1 MKIRKLTIH
10 NIASIEDA
18 VIDFTQSPLSDS
30 DIFLIT
36 GDTGS
41 GKSTILDALCL
52 ALYANTPRM
61 KNTEMEGA
69 IQENSGI
76 KLQVEDP
83 RRMLREGAGEGFV
96 TLEFDGSNGVPY
108 KACWSVN
115 RAYNKATGRLQGKVW
130 KLENLRTNRELTRD
144 KEIADEIK
152 MATGLSTF
160 DQFCQTTMLAQGE
173 FTRFLNSKDE
183 DKAAILEKITGADI
197 YARIGMKIYDL
208 SQAKTQA
215 YKLAKQ
221 NAEGNAALSPEDRQ
235 AKETEKQDL
244 ENLSKEEGVKKKDCE
259 RKRQFLSEERRLNDL
274 VEKAKE
280 DLDNAEKE
288 VGTEE
293 FARKATRVK
302 DYEETIEVRAHLAT
316 FEKKSQE
323 AGRAEQAIG
332 DLAGQYVSVRAGL
345 AFLKQER
352 QEMQDQLARVQT
364 FFEKEKPDLPV
375 IEKAQTV
382 EGHLKTLTDGKE
394 HIAAWENRNKGIEAE
409 ISTSLRPDVEKK
421 KKEWTDAKTNL
432 QKAESHLEAA
442 SKAVKD
448 ANLPR
453 VREELAAKRTLEAN
467 IGIAQLQLGVLTETV
482 AAREKE
488 KKQIETDENAL
499 SVRKK
504 DRDGLTEDLAVKVE
518 VFKQAEKT
526 YDKVKLAAE
535 TRVEEIRGALS
546 EGDIC
551 PVCRQK
557 IVSVLP
563 TSTEVSAIILPVREA
578 YEQAKEQKEEAE
590 GNLRE
595 LNSRLEVAEKDL
607 TRRKHQY
614 DSTDPVSEKRS
625 AALAALD
632 KCGITELTETAENDL
647 KALSTRT
654 KDEIKVLEGKDQAGK
669 ELESAE
675 SRARETEKAC
685 RKEETKAK
693 EAYDTADLLLKG
705 KQNEIETNKKRS
717 ADEQQRMD
725 EAKAGLVVILAG
737 SRWEKD
743 WESDLKVF
751 GEDLKAAVE
760 NHKRNE
766 LQKGELEKALQEDLK
781 PKIEAVE
788 AHLETVVEKEPGWP
802 ELPQKD
808 PEEIQGIRK
817 AADGLK
823 VALLEKLQILASAKV
838 DAAKADE
845 EVGKYLGEHSDF
857 TRERLKQ
864 LSLCDKGAIQAD
876 KRFVEEAHDR
886 VRKARTEWE
895 TQKNNLSEHLKTR
908 PELEDGMTEESL
920 QTVIDAYD
928 QSMTAR
934 AGQIALIQQELDDD
948 DKKRKQQGSLQKIAD
963 DLKIEADLW
972 GRLCDMFGNAD
983 GKEFRKIAQSYVL
996 GSLVEAANG
1005 YMAAM
1010 TDRYTMKVHPGTF
1023 IIELEDAY
1031 QGYASRVASTISG
1044 GESFLV
1050 SLSLAL
1056 ALSDIGTGI
1065 SVDTLFI
1072 DEGFGSLS
1080 GEPLQRAVDML
1091 KSLHKQIGRHVG
1103 IISHIK
1109 DLREKIPVKILV
1121 ERPANSSASTVT
1133 VEEKDR

>member
-61 KNTEMEGA
+61 KYTDMEGA
-69 IQENSGI
+69 IQENDGI

-83 RRMLREGAGEGFV
+83 RRLLREGAGEGSA

-108 KACWSVN
+108 KACWSVK
-115 RAYNKATGRLQGKVW
+115 RAYSKATGRLQGKEW
-130 KLENLRTNRELTRD
+130 TLENLRTNSKLTNDR
-144 KEIADEIK
+144 EIAHEIVV
-152 MATGLSTF
+152 ATGLSNF
-160 DQFCQTTMLAQGE
+160 GQFCQTTMLAQGE

-183 DKAAILEKITGADI
+183 EKAAILEKITGADI
-197 YARIGMKIYDL
+197 YARIGKKIYDL
-208 SQAKTQA
+208 SQAKTQE
-215 YKLAKQ
+215 YKRAKQ
-221 NAEGNAALSPEDRQ
+221 DVEGNAALPPEDRQ
-235 AKETEKQDL
+235 AKEKEKQDL
-244 ENLSKEEGVKKKDCE
+244 ENLSTEEGIKKKDCE

-274 VEKAKE
+274 VKKAKE
-280 DLDNAEKE
+280 DLDKAEKE
-288 VGTEE
+288 VGTDD
-293 FARKATRVK
+293 FARKAALVK
-302 DYEETIEVRAHLAT
+302 HYEDTIEVRAHLAT

-323 AGRAEQAIG
+323 FGRAEQAIG

-345 AFLKQER
+345 AFLKQKR
-352 QEMQDQLARVQT
+352 QAMQDVLAQVRA
-364 FFEKEKPDLPV
+364 FFETEKPDLPV

-382 EGHLKTLTDGKE
+382 EGHLKTLTDGKAR
-394 HIAAWENRNKGIEAE
+394 ISDWEDKNKGIEAE

-421 KKEWTDAKTNL
+421 QKEWTDVKKNL
-432 QKAESHLEAA
+432 ENAESHLEAA

-453 VREELAAKRTLEAN
+453 VREELAAKRALEAN
-467 IGIAQLQLGVLTETV
+467 IGIAQLRLGVLTETV

-488 KKQIETDENAL
+488 KEQIETDEKSL
-499 SVRKK
+499 SERKK
-504 DRDGLTEDLAVKVE
+504 ELKGLAKDLAGKVE
-518 VFKQAEKT
+518 VFEQAEKT
-526 YDKVKLAAE
+526 YEKVKLAAE
-535 TRVEEIRGALS
+535 TRVEEIRSALS

-557 IVSVLP
+557 IVSALP

-578 YEQAKEQKEEAE
+578 YVQAKEQKGNAEENYRELDSQIKEAE
-590 GNLRE
+590 KALI
-595 LNSRLEVAEKDL
+595 
-607 TRRKHQY
+607 RRKHQY

-625 AALAALD
+625 AALAALSQ
-632 KCGITELTETAENDL
+632 CGITELAETTENDL
-647 KALSTRT
+647 KALLERT
-654 KDEIKVLEGKDQAGK
+654 KAEIEQLEGKDQVGK

-675 SRARETEKAC
+675 FKARETEKAC
-685 RKEETKAK
+685 RQEEKKAK
-693 EAYDTADLLLKG
+693 EAFDAADKLLKS
-705 KQNEIETNKKRS
+705 KQNEINTNTERS
-717 ADEQQRMD
+717 KDEQKRMT
-725 EAKAGLVVILAG
+725 EAQAGLVDILAG

-743 WESDLKVF
+743 WESDLEAF
-751 GEDLKAAVE
+751 GEDMKEAVE
-760 NHKRNE
+760 SHKRNE
-766 LQKGELEKALQEDLK
+766 RQKGELEKALQEDLK

-788 AHLETVVEKEPGWP
+788 AHLKTVEEKEPGWT
-802 ELPQKD
+802 ELSQKD
-808 PEEIQGIRK
+808 PEEMQGIRK
-817 AADGLK
+817 AADDLK
-823 VALLEKLQILASAKV
+823 VALLENLQKLASAKE

-845 EVGKYLGEHSDF
+845 EVGKFLNEHPDS
-857 TRERLKQ
+857 TREGLKQ
-864 LSLCDKGAIQAD
+864 LSLCDKGAIQAE
-876 KRFVEEAHDR
+876 KRFVEEALGR
-886 VRKARTEWE
+886 VGKARTEWG
-895 TQKNNLSEHLKTR
+895 TQKNNLSDHEKTR
-908 PELEDGMTEESL
+908 PELEEGMTEASL
-920 QTVIDAYD
+920 QTAIDAYD

-948 DKKRKQQGSLQKIAD
+948 DKKRKRQGSLQKIAD
-963 DLKIEADLW
+963 DLKNEADRW

-983 GKEFRKIAQSYVL
+983 GKVFRKIAQSYVL

-1091 KSLHKQIGRHVG
+1091 KSLNKQIGRHVG

-1121 ERPANSSASTVT
+1121 ERPAHSSTSKVT

>member
-10 NIASIEDA
+10 NLASIEDA
-18 VIDFTQSPLSDS
+18 VIDFTRPPLSDS

-36 GDTGS
+36 GDTGA

-61 KNTEMEGA
+61 KNTEMEGS
-69 IQENSGI
+69 IQENGGV

-83 RRMLREGAGEGFV
+83 RRLLREGAGEGFV

-108 KACWSVN
+108 KACWGVK
-115 RAYNKATGRLQGKVW
+115 RAYAKATGRLQGKEW
-130 KLENLRTNRELTRD
+130 TLENLRTNRQLTKDR
-144 KEIADEIK
+144 EIAAEIAV
-152 MATGLSTF
+152 ATGLSSF
-160 DQFCQTTMLAQGE
+160 DQFCRTTMLAQGE

-183 DKAAILEKITGADI
+183 EKAAILEKITGADI
-197 YARIGMKIYDL
+197 YARIGKKIYDL
-208 SQAKTQA
+208 SQAKTDA
-215 YKLAKQ
+215 YKQAKL
-221 NAEGNAALSPEDRQ
+221 NAEGNAALPPELRQ
-235 AKETEKQDL
+235 AKETERQDL
-244 ENLSKEEGVKKKDCE
+244 ENLSKEEGAKKKDCE
-259 RKRQFLSEERRLNDL
+259 RKAQFLSEERRLNGL

-280 DLDNAEKE
+280 ELDKAEKE

-293 FARKATRVK
+293 FARKAARVQ

-316 FEKKSQE
+316 FETKSLE
-323 AGRAEQAIG
+323 AERAEREIG
-332 DLAGQYVSVRAGL
+332 GLAGQYVSVRAGL
-345 AFLKQER
+345 AFLKRKR
-352 QEMQDQLARVQT
+352 QEMRDRLAQVQA

-382 EGHLKTLTDGKE
+382 EGYLKTLTDGQA
-394 HIAAWENRNKGIEAE
+394 HIAAWENKNKGIEAE
-409 ISTSLRPDVEKK
+409 IRTSLRPDVEEKK
-421 KKEWTDAKTNL
+421 KVWTDAKTVL
-432 QKAESHLEAA
+432 QQAESALETA

-448 ANLPR
+448 ENLPQ
-453 VREELAAKRTLEAN
+453 VRKELAAKRALEAN
-467 IGIAQLQLGVLTETV
+467 IGIAQLQLGVLSETF
-482 AAREKE
+482 AARELE
-488 KKQIETDENAL
+488 KNQIEAEEASL
-499 SVRKK
+499 SERRKE
-504 DRDGLTEDLAVKVE
+504 RNGLAEDLTVKVE
-518 VFKQAEKT
+518 LFKQAEKT

-535 TRVEEIRGALS
+535 TRVEEIRGALT

-557 IVSVLP
+557 IVSALP

-578 YEQAKEQKEEAE
+578 YLQAKNQKEDAE
-590 GNLRE
+590 SELRKMD
-595 LNSRLEVAEKDL
+595 SRIEVADKAL
-607 TRRKHQY
+607 VRRKLQY
-614 DSTDPVSEKRS
+614 ESTDPVSEKR
-625 AALAALD
+625 AATLTALEKCGISELAETTENDLAAL
-632 KCGITELTETAENDL
+632 L
-647 KALSTRT
+647 TRT
-654 KDEIKVLEGKDQAGK
+654 KEEIELLDGKDKAGVK
-669 ELESAE
+669 LESAE
-675 SRARETEKAC
+675 SKARETEKLR
-685 RKEETKAK
+685 RKEEANAK
-693 EAYDTADLLLKG
+693 EAYDTADQLLKG

-717 ADEQQRMD
+717 ADEQKRMD
-725 EAKAGLVVILAG
+725 EAQANLVVILAG

-743 WESDLKVF
+743 WESDLKAF
-751 GEDLKAAVE
+751 GEDLNAAVE
-760 NHKRNE
+760 NHNGNKKQE
-766 LQKGELEKALQEDLK
+766 GELEKALREDLK

-788 AHLETVVEKEPGWP
+788 AHLETVEQKEPGWP
-802 ELPQKD
+802 ALLQKD
-808 PEEIQGIRK
+808 PEEMPGIRK
-817 AADGLK
+817 VADGLK
-823 VALLEKLQILASAKV
+823 VALLENLQIFASAKE

-845 EVGKYLGEHSDF
+845 QVGKYLEDHSDF
-857 TRERLKQ
+857 TREGLKQ
-864 LSLCDKGAIQAD
+864 LSLCDKVAIQAD
-876 KRFVEEAHDR
+876 KGVVEEARRR
-886 VRKARTEWE
+886 VGNAKIEWE
-895 TQKNNLSEHLKTR
+895 TQKNNLSAHLETR
-908 PELEDGMTEESL
+908 PEIEAGTTEDSL
-920 QTVIDAYD
+920 RAAIEAYD
-928 QSMTAR
+928 QAITDR

-948 DKKRKQQGSLQKIAD
+948 DQKRLRQGSLQKIVD
-963 DLKIEADLW
+963 DLKIEADRW

-996 GSLVEAANG
+996 GSLVEAAND

-1091 KSLHKQIGRHVG
+1091 KSLNKQIGRHVG

-1121 ERPANSSASTVT
+1121 ERPAHSSTSTVT
-1133 VEEKDR
+1133 VEEKD

>member
-18 VIDFTQSPLSDS
+18 VVDFTQSPLSDS

-69 IQENSGI
+69 IQENGGI

-83 RRMLREGAGEGFV
+83 RRLLREGAGEGFV
-96 TLEFDGSNGVPY
+96 ELEFDGSNGVPY
-108 KACWSVN
+108 KACWIVK
-115 RAYNKATGRLQGKVW
+115 RAYAKATGRLQGKEW
-130 KLENLRTNRELTRD
+130 TLENLRTNRKLTKDR
-144 KEIADEIK
+144 EIADEIT
-152 MATGLSTF
+152 MATGLSSF
-160 DQFCQTTMLAQGE
+160 DQFCRTTMLAQGE

-183 DKAAILEKITGADI
+183 EKAAILEKITGADI
-197 YARIGMKIYDL
+197 YARIGKKIYDL

-221 NAEGNAALSPEDRQ
+221 NAEGNAALPPEDRQ

-259 RKRQFLSEERRLNDL
+259 RKAQFLSDERRLNSL

-280 DLDNAEKE
+280 ELDKAEKE

-293 FARKATRVK
+293 FAQKAARVQ
-302 DYEETIEVRAHLAT
+302 DYEDTIEVRAHLTT
-316 FEKKSQE
+316 FEQKSQE

-352 QEMQDQLARVQT
+352 QEMQDRLGQVQA

-375 IEKAQTV
+375 IEKVQTV

-394 HIAAWENRNKGIEAE
+394 HIAAWENKNKGIEAE
-409 ISTSLRPDVEKK
+409 ISTSLLLDVEEKK
-421 KKEWTDAKTNL
+421 KGWSDAKTVL
-432 QKAESHLEAA
+432 QQAESALEAA

-448 ANLPR
+448 ANLPQ
-453 VREELAAKRTLEAN
+453 VRAELAAKRALEAN
-467 IGIAQLQLGVLTETV
+467 IGIAQIQLGVLSDTV
-482 AAREKE
+482 AARKQEKNEIEADE
-488 KKQIETDENAL
+488 KAL
-499 SVRKK
+499 SDRRKE
-504 DRDGLTEDLAVKVE
+504 REGLAEDLAVKVE

-535 TRVEEIRGALS
+535 TRVEEIRGTLS

-557 IVSVLP
+557 IVSALP

-578 YEQAKEQKEEAE
+578 YEQAKEKKEEAE
-590 GNLRE
+590 GNLRG
-595 LNSRLEVAEKDL
+595 LDSRIEVAEKAL
-607 TRRKHQY
+607 TRRKQQY
-614 DSTDPVSEKRS
+614 ESTDPVSEKRS

-632 KCGITELTETAENDL
+632 KCGITELAGTTENDL
-647 KALSTRT
+647 KALSVRT
-654 KDEIKVLEGKDQAGK
+654 KGEIGALEGKDQAGK

-675 SRARETEKAC
+675 YRARETEKA
-685 RKEETKAK
+685 RRQEEAKAK

-705 KQNEIETNKKRS
+705 KQNEIETNKKRLT
-717 ADEQQRMD
+717 DEQKRMD
-725 EAKAGLVVILAG
+725 EAQANLVVILAG

-743 WESDLKVF
+743 WESDLKAF

-760 NHKRNE
+760 DHKGKKKLE
-766 LQKGELEKALQEDLK
+766 SELEKAIHEDLK

-788 AHLETVVEKEPGWP
+788 AHLETVEEKEPGWP
-802 ELPQKD
+802 VLPQKD
-808 PEEIQGIRK
+808 PEEMQGIRK
-817 AADGLK
+817 AADDLK
-823 VALLEKLQILASAKV
+823 VALLEKLQIFASAKV

-845 EVGKYLGEHSDF
+845 EVGKYLDDHSDF
-857 TRERLKQ
+857 TREGLKQ
-864 LSLCDKGAIQAD
+864 LSLCDKSAIQVD
-876 KRFVEEAHDR
+876 KVVIEEAR
-886 VRKARTEWE
+886 RQVGKARTEWE

-908 PELEDGMTEESL
+908 PELEEGMTEESL